1 MEVKRLKMAIDTKT
15 ISIDAG
21 DSNYLQNQWTIKNTL
36 EDKYVAFEDWKKR
49 IDEWKN
55 YMDAV
60 AVPIVPH
67 KRANRR
73 ISIKIRGV

>member
-1 MEVKRLKMAIDTKT
+1 MAIDIKT
-15 ISIDAG
+15 ISIDAE
-21 DSNYLQNQWTIKNTL
+21 DSSYLQNQWTIKNTL
-36 EDKYVAFEDWKKR
+36 EDKYVTVEDWKKS
-49 IDEWKN
+49 IDEWEK

-60 AVPIVPH
+60 AVPIVPP